1 MSNNIELEIKELK
14 SIIDDSDSEYEEEYD
29 WGVCCFCKN
38 KMSFDNLPALNGSN
52 KVCMNCYKETRDKL
66 IKKREGQIKKRDEGI
81 LERDKLIKKRDEE
94 ILRLKN
100 KLSRVIRRLNS
111 INEIINRD

>member
-14 SIIDDSDSEYEEEYD
+14 QIIYDSESERPFS
-29 WGVCCFCKN
+29 WGLCCFCKN
-38 KMSFDNLPALNGSN
+38 KMSFDNPTALNGSN
-52 KVCMNCYKETRDKL
+52 KVCMNCYRETRSKL
-66 IKKREGQIKKRDEGI
+66 I
-81 LERDKLIKKRDEE
+81 DKQGAE

-111 INEIINRD
+111 INEIINND